1 MLGRIK
7 TPKIELREKRF
18 SIPKKQ
24 LIECG
29 YERLENIYTA
39 YQSYKQQPIQYS
51 DRKTVLIAPSW
62 GDLNIMDTI
71 ALPLIER
78 LTPTYDVIVRPHPEY
93 IKRNSRQFKKFKT
106 SILAY
111 ESVTLDLDIQSED
124 SMLKADRLITDYSG
138 IGFEYA
144 FGTERPVLFIDCNK
158 KIRNKNFSDQ
168 DSVPLEIRYRPLV
181 SKVVQPSVDEI
192 LSGLLSLDAEMGMY
206 LDAIQKLRHETVY
219 NFMTSSNVAFNHIL
233 DVLDESKNKT
243 C

>member
-1 MLGRIK
+1 M
-7 TPKIELREKRF
+7 
-18 SIPKKQ
+18 
-24 LIECG
+24 
-29 YERLENIYTA
+29 
-39 YQSYKQQPIQYS
+39 
-51 DRKTVLIAPSW
+51 
-62 GDLNIMDTI
+62 
-71 ALPLIER
+71 
-78 LTPTYDVIVRPHPEY
+78 
-93 IKRNSRQFKKFKT
+93 
-106 SILAY
+106 AY

-181 SKVVQPSVDEI
+181 GKVVQPSVDEI